1 MSHGTTL
8 EKARLYEQYRLPYA
22 PELVPDLLQHVG
34 DAPVVADIG
43 AGTGQ
48 LARLLAP
55 HSERVYAVE
64 PDAAMRHVAAEALA
78 GYAAITLIDAC
89 AEQTTLSDHSIDLIV
104 IGNAFHRFQAA
115 ALDELR
121 RILKPGGWVALM
133 SFRFTDQAFA
143 DMLFPKLGELPSMQ
157 ARSAQNVHK
166 LPIEALFGDPPQFGG
181 PSLQTWCYPQ
191 SITEDWA
198 AFWGSA
204 QSGIEAPSPGDAD
217 FAQFEAINRA
227 VFDALSAAGRIRIE
241 YETQVTVGQPAG

>member
-22 PELVPDLLQHVG
+22 PELVPDLLQRVG
-34 DAPVVADIG
+34 ESPVVADIG

-55 HSERVYAVE
+55 HSERVYAIE

-78 GYAAITLIDAC
+78 EYATITVIDAC
-89 AEQTTLSDHSIDLIV
+89 AEQTTLSDHRIDLIV
-104 IGNAFHRFQAA
+104 IGNAYHRFQTA

-133 SFRFTDQAFA
+133 SFRFTDQAFT
-143 DMLFPKLGELPSMQ
+143 DMIFPKLGELASIK
-157 ARSAQNVHK
+157 ARTAQNIHM
-166 LPIEALFGDPPQFGG
+166 LPVDALFGDQ
-181 PSLQTWCYPQ
+181 SLQIWRYPQ
-191 SITEDWA
+191 SVTEDWV
-198 AFWGSA
+198 AFWGSV
-204 QSGIEAPSPGDAD
+204 QSGIEAPSPGEAD

-227 VFDALSAAGRIRIE
+227 AFDALSVEGRIRIE
-241 YETQVTVGQPAG
+241 YETQVTVGQPIP